1 MLKLQNA
8 ILEMVA
14 RGEALAAVADRLC
27 REIEA
32 LAPGAVCSVLEVD
45 QAGLLHPVAGPSL
58 PDHYSSAL
66 EGTMIGPLVGSCGS
80 AAYLSVPVT
89 VTDIATDP
97 RWSDFAGLALPL
109 GLRACW
115 SSPIMNG
122 KGAVIGTFAFYYREC
137 RGPTP
142 LEQQLVSTCVH
153 LCAIAISHHRWEV
166 EQHRRAFEDPLTG
179 LPNRA
184 AFSAALDRLPCNVP
198 GSWGLLMIDLDN
210 LKTVNDTFGHHVG
223 DRLIEATAERVARVV
238 TPHKAYRLGG
248 DEFAVLVRSPASL
261 LDLEKV
267 ADSVLAA
274 LAVPA
279 DCGGHF
285 AVPSATVGGAALSA
299 NDAAAERV
307 RQNADFAL
315 YHAKE
320 ISRGGFVLYSPG
332 IGSRITKRLDAIRQ
346 VDAALRQDRLLA
358 HYQPIYRLDSR
369 AIVGFEALCRMREGD
384 QLLATTVFQEAT
396 KDLWVA
402 TALTERMLGL
412 VASDIK
418 GWTDRGLH
426 VDHVAVNLSSA
437 DLHGGQIAEQLHR
450 TVLAAQVPLD
460 KIILEITETSFF
472 GQPGHA
478 VACQLASL
486 RRQGLRIALDDFG
499 TGTSSLTQ
507 LMTASVDILKIDRKL
522 VERLAEDG
530 ISRSI
535 VEGLLHIARE
545 LQVQVVAEGVE
556 TEEQADLLSAAG
568 CKLAQGYLFSAPLDA
583 EGATTLLMD
592 RQAPTIPRQ
601 PRTWS
606 KANGL
611 EARRLL

>member
-14 RGEALAAVADRLC
+14 RGEALGAVADRLC

-45 QAGLLHPVAGPSL
+45 QAGLLHPLAGPSL

-97 RWSDFAGLALPL
+97 RWADFADLALPL

-122 KGAVIGTFAFYYREC
+122 KGVVIGTFAFYYREC

-153 LCAIAISHHRWEV
+153 LCAIAISHHRWEM

-184 AFSAALDRLPCNVP
+184 AFSAALDRLPCNAP
-198 GSWGLLMIDLDN
+198 GSWGLMMIDLDN

-223 DRLIEATAERVARVV
+223 DRLIEAAAGRVARVV
-238 TPHKAYRLGG
+238 SPHKAYRLGG
-248 DEFAVLVRSPASL
+248 DEFAVLVRSPATL
-261 LDLEKV
+261 HDLEQL
-267 ADSVLAA
+267 AGSVLAA

-279 DCGGHF
+279 DCGGHS
-285 AVPSATVGGAALSA
+285 AVPSATIGGAALSVS
-299 NDAAAERV
+299 NTAAERV

-320 ISRGGFVLYSPG
+320 ISRGGFVLYSPV

-346 VDAALRQDRLLA
+346 VDAALREGRLLA

-402 TALTERMLGL
+402 TALTRRMLDL
-412 VASDIK
+412 VASDVRS
-418 GWTDRGLH
+418 WMDRGLH
-426 VDHVAVNLSSA
+426 VDHIAVNLSSA
-437 DLHGGQIAEQLHR
+437 DLHGGQIAEQL
-450 TVLAAQVPLD
+450 LAARIPLD
-460 KIILEITETSFF
+460 KLILEITESSFF
-472 GQPGHA
+472 GLPGHA
-478 VACQLASL
+478 VARQLASL
-486 RRQGLRIALDDFG
+486 RRQGLRVALDDFG
-499 TGTSSLTQ
+499 TGISSLTHF
-507 LMTASVDILKIDRKL
+507 MTASIDILKIDRKL
-522 VERLAEDG
+522 VERLTEDG
-530 ISRSI
+530 ISRAI

-545 LQVQVVAEGVE
+545 LRVKVVAEGVE
-556 TEEQADLLSAAG
+556 TEEQAVLLSAAG

-583 EGATTLLMD
+583 EGAAALLMD
-592 RQAPTIPRQ
+592 HQAPIRLRQ
-601 PRTWS
+601 PGKRS
-606 KANGL
+606 RANGL
-611 EARRLL
+611 EARRLV